1 MDLDLSADQEE
12 LRDGIRSLLAGR
24 FPMARVRGGF
34 EPAMF
39 RELGDA
45 GVFAIQLAEPDG
57 GLGLGTADSVV
68 VFEELGR
75 ALVPGPLVWTHLA
88 ATAGMVPGA
97 AGGTRVVGGIP
108 EPEPGEAVVLE
119 DLAAL
124 DVLLVSGTTGVA
136 AVDPGVLTGV
146 TSDWPLDPVT
156 PVTEVAGVPDGE
168 PVAGPNVGFWCR
180 LQGATL
186 TAAFLLGMADAV
198 TGLAVAYA
206 QERRQFDRPIGSF
219 QAVKHLLA
227 DCVTR
232 TEVARA
238 AVYAAGVRLDEP
250 ISVNLAIDPLGA
262 GAPGSPPDVGRAVS
276 VAKLLAGEAAL
287 ANAKTATQVFGGM
300 GFTWEVDVHLYLKR
314 AWVLDTHFGSVDDH
328 ADAIADSLPHAPGP

>member
-12 LRDGIRSLLAGR
+12 MRDGIRALLAGR

-39 RELGDA
+39 REIGDA
-45 GVFAIQLAEPDG
+45 GVFAIQLAEADG
-57 GLGLGTADSVV
+57 GLGLGTADAVV

-88 ATAGMVPGA
+88 ATAGMVAGA
-97 AGGTRVVGGIP
+97 ADGSRVVGGLT
-108 EPEPGEAVVLE
+108 EPESGEPVVLE

-124 DVLLVSGTTGVA
+124 DVLLVSSTTGVA
-136 AVDPGVLTGV
+136 AVDPRVLTGV

-156 PVTEVAGVPDGE
+156 PVTEVAGLPDGE
-168 PVAGPNVGFWCR
+168 QVAGPNVGYWCR
-180 LQGATL
+180 LQGAAL
-186 TAAFLLGMADAV
+186 TAAYLLGMADAV

-206 QERRQFDRPIGSF
+206 QERRQFDRVIGSF

-227 DCVTR
+227 DCAVR

-250 ISVNLAIDPLGA
+250 ISVNLPVDPLGDGRAA
-262 GAPGSPPDVGRAVS
+262 GPPDVSRAVS

-314 AWVLDTHFGSVDDH
+314 AWVLDTHFGSTDEH
-328 ADAIADSLPHAPGP
+328 ADAIAGAL

>member
-12 LRDGIRSLLAGR
+12 LRDGIRALLAGR

-45 GVFAIQLAEPDG
+45 GVFSIQLAESDG
-57 GLGLGTADSVV
+57 GLGLGAADAVV

-97 AGGTRVVGGIP
+97 ADGSRVVGGIP
-108 EPEPGEAVVLE
+108 EPEAGDPVVLE

-124 DVLLVSGTTGVA
+124 DVLMVSGTTGVA
-136 AVDPGVLTGV
+136 AVDPRILTGV

-156 PVTEVAGVPDGE
+156 PVTEVAGLPDGE
-168 PVAGPNVGFWCR
+168 PVAGPSVGFWCR

-227 DCVTR
+227 DCITR

-250 ISVNLAIDPLGA
+250 VSVNLAIDLLDGGAPLGH
-262 GAPGSPPDVGRAVS
+262 GAPGGPPDVGRAVS
-276 VAKLLAGEAAL
+276 TAKLLAGEAAL

-314 AWVLDTHFGSVDDH
+314 AWVLDTHFGSIDDH
-328 ADAIADSLPHAPGP
+328 ADQIADTL